1 MPYPKKLLEKRPL
14 LEELLHREHETCSIN
29 LELRIYDIMLHAVD
43 QYHANLEADLAQAIS
58 TLSSG
63 GSETGGLSREYQYKS
78 LVLSMISKYRKA
90 PAYIFVLDFEP
101 EKKEHAEHI
110 FAQEASYHRP
120 CIGKPVSDD
129 SIVGEMDKIAY
140 EDNAILIAENGKITA
155 TNVQLVD
162 VNPACIPVNAQ
173 VAGQSIDRY
182 GFAERVY
189 SRHYSALSAS
199 FQMDTKVYT
208 LGEEGNIRRFHK
220 GRITFS
226 THDIEMETIGTQ
238 TR

>member
-1 MPYPKKLLEKRPL
+1 
-14 LEELLHREHETCSIN
+14 
-29 LELRIYDIMLHAVD
+29 
-43 QYHANLEADLAQAIS
+43 
-58 TLSSG
+58 
-63 GSETGGLSREYQYKS
+63 
-78 LVLSMISKYRKA
+78 MISKYRKA
-90 PAYIFVLDFEP
+90 PAYIFVLDFES

-110 FAQEASYHRP
+110 FAQDASYHRP

-129 SIVGEMDKIAY
+129 SIIGEMEKIAY
-140 EDNAILIAENGKITA
+140 EDNAILIAGNGKIIA

-173 VAGQSIDRY
+173 ITGQSVDRY

-208 LGEEGNIRRFHK
+208 LGEEGNIRRFHR

-226 THDIEMETIGTQ
+226 THDIEMETIDIQ

>member
-1 MPYPKKLLEKRPL
+1 MPYPKNLLEKRPL
-14 LEELLHREHETCSIN
+14 LEELLDREYETCSVN
-29 LELRIYDIMLHAVD
+29 LELRIHDIMLHAVD

-63 GSETGGLSREYQYKS
+63 DSEAGGLSREYQYKS

-110 FAQEASYHRP
+110 FAQNASYHRP

-129 SIVGEMDKIAY
+129 SIIGEMGKIAY
-140 EDNAILIAENGKITA
+140 EDNAILIAEDGKIIA

-162 VNPACIPVNAQ
+162 VNPVYIPVSAQ
-173 VAGQSIDRY
+173 VAGQLVDRY
-182 GFAERVY
+182 GFAESVY
-189 SRHYSALSAS
+189 SRHYSSLGAS
-199 FQMDTKVYT
+199 FHMDTTVYT

-226 THDIEMETIGTQ
+226 THDTEMETIGTQ